1 MSQNDRNFA
10 VELLRGALAV
20 AWLPFSWSA
29 DALRRSRGVIA
40 DPAVLVERAKFDP
53 RNWTASLLKHLDWQR
68 FEELCAAYY
77 EALGFAI
84 QVSRPRA
91 GSSVD
96 IAVGAAG
103 GEHAGFLV
111 HCKPWD
117 AYRVGIKPLREL
129 RAAMSSA
136 GIGKG

>member
-40 DPAVLVERAKFDP
+40 DPAVLLERAKFDP
-53 RNWTASLLKHLDWQR
+53 RNWTAALLKHLDWQR

-84 QVSRPRA
+84 RVSRPRA

-103 GEHAGFLV
+103 GGDAGFLP
-111 HCKPWD
+111 HCKPSGPHTP
-117 AYRVGIKPLREL
+117 GIHP
-129 RAAMSSA
+129 
-136 GIGKG
+136 